1 MTELIRD
8 KSPKPINTSAVN
20 LVQIEVRINGHKHGL
35 TIDTRS
41 TLLDLLR
48 ERLNLIG
55 TKKGCDHGLC
65 GACTVAVD
73 GERVVSCLTL
83 AASVGDA
90 DILTVEGFSEGDE
103 LTELQQA
110 FLDHDAF
117 QCGYCTPGQISS
129 AHAVLQ
135 EHARGDLSMVSYEGT
150 RNEVLTGQMTLSDH
164 EIRERMAGNICRCG
178 AYANIVA
185 AVRAVSQ
192 RGQL

>member
-1 MTELIRD
+1 
-8 KSPKPINTSAVN
+8 
-20 LVQIEVRINGHKHGL
+20 
-35 TIDTRS
+35 
-41 TLLDLLR
+41 
-48 ERLNLIG
+48 
-55 TKKGCDHGLC
+55 
-65 GACTVAVD
+65 
-73 GERVVSCLTL
+73 
-83 AASVGDA
+83 
-90 DILTVEGFSEGDE
+90 LTVEGFSEGDE

-129 AHAVLQ
+129 AHAVLE